1 MHSVRNTHL
10 SNSINFD
17 NGGSCRDIPESMRT
31 IIGSAIV
38 ILAVRV
44 CGHFHKGYHY
54 CLVYL
59 FSKQHEPMKIG
70 VRSMT
75 PGWVLAHQSWVPTV
89 VLILGVLSTGMV
101 LWTHHIIEQQWM
113 SFDHVKAVMD
123 LRITTATFHLG
134 LEEAMT
140 TGNLE
145 VIEKILPDLDTAV
158 NLSHALVYG
167 GESERGAPLPPFVD
181 PRLRR
186 HAEEIASLLAE
197 YKEITLRR
205 IADPKASPI
214 GSPLD
219 QQEDAAFRKLH
230 ETAQALEIMAEKSL
244 ADEYAKTDHLLLAV
258 VFTWALVVAISTVG
272 FYRRERRRLRAEL
285 ALEKT
290 YDETE
295 QRVQARTADLAEAN
309 IQLQEEI
316 AERRRTE
323 DTLRQSEEKFRGLS
337 MQFRALLDTIPDRI
351 GLISRD
357 LKVLW
362 ANSRAGA
369 LPHATIEDHRGEY
382 CYTLWTNRSAPCD
395 PCPVLTSFSTGKTET
410 LVSPYRDGTQ
420 WETRAVPIVRDDGT
434 IENVLE
440 VATDITEKLSLQA
453 EKMRAAHLASIGELA
468 AGVAHEINNPIN
480 GIINY
485 AQILCNKSVAA
496 STERDIAT
504 RIVKEGSRI
513 GGIVRGLLTF
523 ARERKEEK
531 APVSVAEILTESLAL
546 IRSQMNKE
554 GISVLV
560 DEPAHPCEIVANPQQ
575 IQQVFLNI
583 ISNARYALNQKYP
596 TAHDDKVLEI
606 RGEWIAVG
614 GVPHVRLTFHDRGD
628 GIPAHLM
635 DKVMEPFFSTKPSGL
650 GTGLGL
656 SISHGIVADHCG
668 RLAVESVE
676 GEFTKVLID
685 LPARASYGENPR
697 H

>member
-1 MHSVRNTHL
+1 
-10 SNSINFD
+10 
-17 NGGSCRDIPESMRT
+17 
-31 IIGSAIV
+31 
-38 ILAVRV
+38 
-44 CGHFHKGYHY
+44 
-54 CLVYL
+54 
-59 FSKQHEPMKIG
+59 
-70 VRSMT
+70 MT
-75 PGWVLAHQSWVPTV
+75 PGWVLAYQYWVPLG

-101 LWTHHIIEQQWM
+101 LWTHEIIEQQWV

-123 LRITTATFHLG
+123 LQMTTATFHLR

-140 TGNLE
+140 TGNRE
-145 VIEKILPDLDTAV
+145 DMDKILPDLDTAV
-158 NLSHALVYG
+158 NLSRALVYG
-167 GESERGAPLPPFVD
+167 GESERGTPLPPVVVPLF
-181 PRLRR
+181 RQ
-186 HAEEIASLLAE
+186 HAENLAALLGEFKEIALKLN
-197 YKEITLRR
+197 
-205 IADPKASPI
+205 ADPKAAVV
-214 GSPLD
+214 GSSLD
-219 QQEDAAFRKLH
+219 KQFDTVFEQLQEEARAL
-230 ETAQALEIMAEKSL
+230 ETAAEKSVT
-244 ADEYAKTDHLLLAV
+244 DEYAKTEHLLFAV
-258 VFTWALVVAISTVG
+258 VFTWALVVVVSTVG
-272 FYRRERRRLRAEL
+272 FYRRERRRRRAEL
-285 ALEKT
+285 ALEKA

-295 QRVQARTADLAEAN
+295 KRVQARTADLAEAN

-323 DTLRQSEEKFRGLS
+323 DTLRQSEEEFRGLS

-362 ANSRAGA
+362 ANNRAGT
-369 LPHATIEDHRGEY
+369 LPRAAVEDHRGEY
-382 CYTLWTNRSAPCD
+382 CYKLWTNRSEPCD
-395 PCPVLTSFSTGKTET
+395 ACPVLTSFSTGKPES
-410 LVSPYRDGTQ
+410 LVCPYPDGTQ
-420 WETRAVPIVRDDGT
+420 WEARAVPLMRDDGT

-496 STERDIAT
+496 STEREIAT

-531 APVSVAEILTESLAL
+531 ALVSVAEILAESLAL
-546 IRSQMNKE
+546 IRSQMEKE

-606 RGEWIAVG
+606 RGEWIALG
-614 GVPHVRLTFHDRGD
+614 GVPHVRLTFHDRGE

-676 GEFTKVLID
+676 GEFTKVIID
-685 LPARASYGENPR
+685 LPARASYGEDTR